1 MERSELLALAN
12 KLDAD
17 DSEEAAD
24 FLLKHFVSDRGEI
37 HIEGDDNGL
46 KHLASQI
53 LRLLARDQF
62 DGIHQDFDIG
72 VPSDEGSCRMTILRK
87 EAGD

>member
-1 MERSELLALAN
+1 MEHAELLHLAE
-12 KLDAD
+12 KLDPD
-17 DSEEAAD
+17 EHGEGAD
-24 FLLKHFVSDRGEI
+24 FLLRHFVSARGEI

-46 KHLASQI
+46 KHLVAQI
-53 LRLLARDQF
+53 LRLLARDHF

-72 VPSDEGSCRMTILRK
+72 APSDEGSCRMTILRR